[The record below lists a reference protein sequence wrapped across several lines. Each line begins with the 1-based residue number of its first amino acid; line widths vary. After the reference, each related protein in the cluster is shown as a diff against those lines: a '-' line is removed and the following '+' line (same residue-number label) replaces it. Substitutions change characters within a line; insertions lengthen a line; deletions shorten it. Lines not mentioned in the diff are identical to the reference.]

1 MSWLGKSSSSTNTN
15 QTSQTNPY
23 GPAKGLLDDL
33 LAKTGGVSS
42 DLTGAESAA
51 LNNLLGSANAGN
63 PFSPAITGVT
73 NTLLAGGG
81 PDRTGI
87 ASDAYS
93 QYQKLINPTAQG
105 DYLDPTKNPFYAQMT
120 NTIGNDVQ
128 NRISAMYAGSGR
140 DPSGAGSYIPGL
152 ARGVAEGTAPVFAN
166 MYSNERDRQLAAIN
180 SQYGAGNTTT
190 GLLSNL
196 DQTKLGNQVTG
207 IDASGKAM
215 DAQNYG
221 PMQTLAIEAQ
231 RRGIPLQTLAAQMG
245 ITLPA
250 AQAFGKTTG
259 TGTSNTTGQAS
270 LADTFYKLAAG
281 LNAGR
286 QALFPT
292 PKVA

>member
-1 MSWLGKSSSSTNTN
+1 MSFLGQSSGSTTTNTK
-15 QTSQTNPY
+15 QVSQEDPY
-23 GPAKGLLDDL
+23 GPARGLLDSL

-42 DLTGAESAA
+42 DLTGAESSA
-51 LNNLLGSANAGN
+51 LNSLLGGANAGN
-63 PFSPAITGVT
+63 PFAPSITGVT
-73 NTLLAGGG
+73 NTLLGGGG
-81 PDRTGI
+81 PDRTGM
-87 ASDAYS
+87 ASDAYT

-105 DYLDPTKNPFYAQMT
+105 DYLDPAKNPFYAQMT

-140 DPSGAGSYIPGL
+140 DPSGAGNYIPNL

-207 IDASGKAM
+207 VSATDSALA
-215 DAQNYG
+215 AQNYG

-245 ITLPA
+245 ITLPS

-259 TGTSNTTGQAS
+259 TGTGTSNTTSQAS
-270 LADTFYKLAAG
+270 LADTFYKLATG
-281 LNAGR
+281 ISSF
-286 QALFPT
+286 FP
-292 PKVA
+292 KSK